1 MYVGLQ
7 FPNPSKMELSNFEIG
22 IIKSIQN
29 RGYTRQ
35 KCVERVYCVYIQVL
49 YATITQTMLSTEID
63 TADVAEIYTADVITV
78 SDPIND
84 TAETDVIT
92 ETVVS
97 KKRRR
102 WRNGTVAK
110 RDIKRLSASTHL
122 LLAKRP
128 FQRLIVEISQEFAM
142 GLSFQKQ
149 CMESIQESS
158 EAYILE
164 VLKDANF
171 MRKHAGRYTMNE
183 SDIRLA
189 VRMRRN

>member
-1 MYVGLQ
+1 
-7 FPNPSKMELSNFEIG
+7 
-22 IIKSIQN
+22 
-29 RGYTRQ
+29 
-35 KCVERVYCVYIQVL
+35 
-49 YATITQTMLSTEID
+49 MLSTEID
-63 TADVAEIYTADVITV
+63 TADVAEIYTADVLTVSEPITADVLTV

-92 ETVVS
+92 ETVS

-164 VLKDANF
+164 VLLNADLL
-171 MRKHAGRYTMNE
+171 RQHARRNTMNE
-183 SDIRLA
+183 ADIQIA
-189 VRMRRN
+189 VRMTNQTRAL